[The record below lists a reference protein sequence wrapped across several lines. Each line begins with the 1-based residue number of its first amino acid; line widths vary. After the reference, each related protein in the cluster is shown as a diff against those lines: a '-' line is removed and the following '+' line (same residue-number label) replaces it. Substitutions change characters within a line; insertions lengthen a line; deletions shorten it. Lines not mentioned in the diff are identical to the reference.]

1 MDTSHAALVP
11 AGARSTCRTLPEIVA
26 GYETIPGLEHL
37 YLEDSWVLGVFESTA
52 GLSFDLEVVLT
63 EQHPQWHPARPDE
76 VHAYRRVSLT
86 FPSVRTIEWLQR
98 GSAPATDA
106 TGEQDWGH
114 IDWFV
119 VDNDVYELEGDWGH
133 VRVVSEPPQIHDR

>member
-1 MDTSHAALVP
+1 M
-11 AGARSTCRTLPEIVA
+11 
-26 GYETIPGLEHL
+26 
-37 YLEDSWVLGVFESTA
+37 
-52 GLSFDLEVVLT
+52 
-63 EQHPQWHPARPDE
+63 
-76 VHAYRRVSLT
+76 
-86 FPSVRTIEWLQR
+86 RTIEWLQR